1 VGAGFHSCGVIGNRF
16 NGWRLVLGILFLGTG
31 CRITAA
37 SVPPHPHPF
46 LVEHCVG
53 CHGPEKQKGDFRIDT
68 QLSLAFTN
76 RLTAERWKEVL
87 NVLNGHEMPP
97 PKEPQPSPAAT
108 AAFVEWLT
116 QELTQAE
123 IARRATEVTQRR
135 LNRDEYNRTLRAL
148 LGIPFDAG
156 HLLPADPPSGGFDNN
171 GAGLTLSPLH
181 LELYFSAARLA
192 LDRALVLGA
201 APERLR
207 WRFDPEEGSAG
218 MDRYRVARG
227 GQKQILLNG
236 GRNRFT
242 NGFTVLTIAG
252 WDRNVDFRNFK
263 VPVEGEYVIRMRAA
277 GVVPERAAFIE
288 SVRPLLEKER
298 DAEIARN
305 PKGRRWHEEHFTNLL
320 EHLRT
325 EAMYDFGPPRVKV
338 TQHLGGQPRVL
349 REMDVDAPLDAP
361 REIEFTARFTT
372 KSAGLTFE
380 YAYSIPKVLENH
392 AWQGK
397 DGVLRPELWIDWIEI
412 EGPIDEGWPP
422 RSHRAVISA
431 AAEAIP
437 VERDRMAAVLRDFMP
452 RAWRRP
458 VTGAEVDSKLA
469 LFDRLRPASADFQEA
484 LKGVLTSVLT
494 SPHFLYLVEP
504 GAPGTRLDA
513 WALAS
518 RLSYFLWSAP
528 PDEGLVAVA
537 RSGALASDAVL
548 GQQVDRMLAD
558 PRSEAF
564 VRNFAGQ
571 WLGLRQVG
579 ANPPASDL
587 YPHYDR
593 HLELSI
599 VGESEAFFA
608 EILRG
613 DIDLR
618 NFLRSDFVVIN
629 ERLGRFYGIPG
640 VRGDRFRRVAL
651 AAGQRRGGLA
661 TQGSVLTITSNGTR
675 TSPVKRGVWVLRT
688 LLGQDPGLPVA
699 NVGEIAPRVPGIDKA
714 TVRQRLQIHRELP
727 ACARCHDRIDPLGF
741 ALENFDASG
750 AWRDRE
756 GHGYKGRIERNDPV
770 IDASAKLP
778 DGTEVRGIEGLQEAL
793 MAREELF
800 LRALSERLYTY
811 ALGRELGLSD
821 APRIRDAVVTLQR
834 DGRTLRHLIR
844 HIVLSDAFRQP

>member
-1 VGAGFHSCGVIGNRF
+1 M
-16 NGWRLVLGILFLGTG
+16 
-31 CRITAA
+31 
-37 SVPPHPHPF
+37 
-46 LVEHCVG
+46 G

-68 QLSLAFTN
+68 QLSLTFSN
-76 RLTAERWKEVL
+76 RLTADRWREVL

-97 PKEPQPSPAAT
+97 PKERQPSPESV
-108 AAFVEWLT
+108 AAFVDWLT
-116 QELTQAE
+116 HELTQAE
-123 IARRATEVTQRR
+123 IGRRATEVTQRR
-135 LNRDEYNRTLRAL
+135 LNRDEYNRTLRSL
-148 LGIPFDAG
+148 LRIPFDAG
-156 HLLPADPPSGGFDNN
+156 QLLPADPPSGGFDNN

-181 LELYFSAARLA
+181 LELYYSAARMA
-192 LDRALVLGA
+192 LDRAMVSGP
-201 APERLR
+201 APARIR
-207 WRFDPEEGSAG
+207 WRFDPEEGNQG

-227 GQKQILLNG
+227 DQKQILLNG

-242 NGFTVLTIAG
+242 NGFTVMSIAG
-252 WDRNVDFRNFK
+252 WDRNVDFRNFQ
-263 VPVEGEYVIRMRAA
+263 VPVEGEYVIRLRAA
-277 GVVPERAAFIE
+277 GVVPDRTAFIE
-288 SVRPLLEKER
+288 SVRPGLEKDR

-305 PKGRRWHEEHFTNLL
+305 PKGHRWHEEHFTNLL

-325 EAMYDFGPPRVKV
+325 EPMYDFGPPRVKV

-349 REMDVDAPLDAP
+349 RELDVAAPLDAP
-361 REIEFTARFTT
+361 RELEFTARFTT

-392 AWQGK
+392 AWQGR
-397 DGVLRPELWIDWIEI
+397 DGVRRPELWIDWIEI

-422 RSHRAVISA
+422 PSHRAVLSKE
-431 AAEAIP
+431 AEAIP
-437 VERDRMAAVLRDFMP
+437 EERARAAAVLREFMP

-458 VTGAEVDSKLA
+458 VTDDEVASKLA
-469 LFDRLRPASADFQEA
+469 LYDRLRPTAADFQDA
-484 LKGVLTSVLT
+484 LKSALTAVLT

-504 GAPGTRLDA
+504 AVSSKRLDV

-518 RLSYFLWSAP
+518 RLSYFLWSTP
-528 PDEGLVAVA
+528 PDEALVTVA
-537 RSGALASDAVL
+537 RSGGLTTDAVL
-548 GQQVDRMLAD
+548 VQQVDRMLAD

-579 ANPPASDL
+579 ANPPAMDL

-593 HLELSI
+593 HLEVSI

-613 DIDLR
+613 DLDVR

-629 ERLGRFYGIPG
+629 ERLARFYGIPG
-640 VRGDRFRRVAL
+640 VRGDHFRRIAL

-661 TQGSVLTITSNGTR
+661 TQGSMLTITSNGTR
-675 TSPVKRGVWVLRT
+675 TSPVKRGVWVLKT
-688 LLGQDPGLPVA
+688 LLGQDPGLPLA
-699 NVGEIAPRVPGIDKA
+699 NVGEIAPKVPGIDKA
-714 TVRQRLQIHRELP
+714 TVRQRLRIHRELP

-756 GHGYKGRIERNDPV
+756 GHGYKGRVERDDPV
-770 IDASAKLP
+770 IDASARLP

-793 MAREELF
+793 MSREELF

-821 APRIRDAVVTLQR
+821 APRIRDAVSTLQR

-844 HIVLSDAFRQP
+844 HVVLSDAFRQP

>member
-1 VGAGFHSCGVIGNRF
+1 MLL
-16 NGWRLVLGILFLGTG
+16 LVSVPAV
-31 CRITAA
+31 AA
-37 SVPPHPHPF
+37 TTTPPHPHPF

-76 RLTAERWKEVL
+76 RLTADRWKEVL
-87 NVLNGHEMPP
+87 NALNGHEMPP
-97 PKEPQPSPAAT
+97 PKEPQPSPGSV
-108 AAFVEWLT
+108 AAFVDWLT

-148 LGIPFDAG
+148 LHIPFDAG
-156 HLLPADPPSGGFDNN
+156 QLLPADPPSGGFDNN

-181 LELYFSAARLA
+181 LELYFSGARMA
-192 LDRALVLGA
+192 LDRAMVSGP
-201 APERLR
+201 APARIR
-207 WRFDPEEGSAG
+207 WRFDPEEGSQG

-227 GQKQILLNG
+227 DQKQILLNG

-242 NGFTVLTIAG
+242 NGFTVMSIAG

-263 VPVEGEYVIRMRAA
+263 VPVEGEYIIRLRAA
-277 GVVPERAAFIE
+277 AVVPDRASFIE
-288 SVRPLLEKER
+288 SVRPVLEKNR
-298 DAEIARN
+298 DSEIARN
-305 PKGRRWHEEHFTNLL
+305 PKGRRWQEEHFTNLL

-325 EAMYDFGPPRVKV
+325 EPMYDFGPPRVKV

-349 REMDVDAPLDAP
+349 RELDVDSPLDAP
-361 REIEFTARFTT
+361 RELEFTARFTT

-392 AWQGK
+392 AWQGR
-397 DGVLRPELWIDWIEI
+397 DGVRRPELWIDWIEI

-422 RSHRAVISA
+422 PSHRAVLSA
-431 AAEAIP
+431 ESEAIP
-437 VERDRMAAVLRDFMP
+437 EERARAAAVLREFMP

-458 VTGAEVDSKLA
+458 VTDDEVASKLA
-469 LFDRLRPASADFQEA
+469 LYDRLRPAAADFPDA
-484 LKGVLTSVLT
+484 LKGALTAVLTS
-494 SPHFLYLVEP
+494 SHFLYLVEP
-504 GAPGTRLDA
+504 SMTSNRLDA

-528 PDEGLVAVA
+528 PDEALVASA
-537 RSGALASDAVL
+537 RSGGLTTDAGLV
-548 GQQVDRMLAD
+548 QQVDRMLAD

-579 ANPPASDL
+579 ANPPATDL

-613 DIDLR
+613 DLDVQ

-629 ERLGRFYGIPG
+629 ERLARFYGIPG
-640 VRGDRFRRVAL
+640 VRGDHFRRVAL
-651 AAGQRRGGLA
+651 APGQRRGGLA
-661 TQGSVLTITSNGTR
+661 TQGSILTITSNGTR
-675 TSPVKRGVWVLRT
+675 TSPVKRGVWVLKT

-699 NVGEIAPRVPGIDKA
+699 NVGEIAPKVPGIDKA

-770 IDASAKLP
+770 IDASARLP

-793 MAREELF
+793 MSREELF

-821 APRIRDAVVTLQR
+821 APRIRDAVTTLQR

-844 HIVLSDAFRQP
+844 HVVLSDAFRQP